1 MEIGFVHFSSEER
14 RRVTNALQRLRE
26 KGSVDELG
34 IGRVRDA
41 FADMMF
47 PGISTLQ
54 HHAKYFAV
62 LPQLYHLAQ
71 KESYKSPREVR
82 AKIREL
88 EIRLTKNLVA
98 GSAPGTKGITGKDST
113 SGTDY
118 VKYDPTYIYW
128 TGLVA
133 FGIMKE
139 SGSLYNLIYDY
150 SKHDRIVKYN
160 GENTEEG
167 GKDDAGGDGFV
178 AFYTKPTCVFDIA
191 KKINIKLNKT
201 EAKFIKEHI
210 LSSERTKKTLLAYF
224 LEHDEISNDNQDI
237 LDFDLSKIHD
247 EQLRLQLD
255 LAQKF
260 ARFIYPMHIRY
271 NCIYADGCGNET
283 AAKELKGR
291 FLKELK
297 KSNDVYNS
305 DTISEIF
312 VFLGKNLNDPS
323 VRTFCEK
330 ILKTSIEG
338 KKTGDFSKLD
348 NVLVNRERDIKG
360 NMRYKLRHPNAYP
373 FDPDHL
379 VHNHTL
385 SYRWWTVW
393 TMVNEIREG
402 LLG

>member
-1 MEIGFVHFSSEER
+1 M
-14 RRVTNALQRLRE
+14 
-26 KGSVDELG
+26 
-34 IGRVRDA
+34 
-41 FADMMF
+41 
-47 PGISTLQ
+47 
-54 HHAKYFAV
+54 
-62 LPQLYHLAQ
+62 
-71 KESYKSPREVR
+71 
-82 AKIREL
+82 
-88 EIRLTKNLVA
+88 
-98 GSAPGTKGITGKDST
+98 
-113 SGTDY
+113 
-118 VKYDPTYIYW
+118 
-128 TGLVA
+128 
-133 FGIMKE
+133 
-139 SGSLYNLIYDY
+139 
-150 SKHDRIVKYN
+150 
-160 GENTEEG
+160 
-167 GKDDAGGDGFV
+167 
-178 AFYTKPTCVFDIA
+178 
-191 KKINIKLNKT
+191 
-201 EAKFIKEHI
+201 
-210 LSSERTKKTLLAYF
+210 
-224 LEHDEISNDNQDI
+224 
-237 LDFDLSKIHD
+237 
-247 EQLRLQLD
+247 
-255 LAQKF
+255 
-260 ARFIYPMHIRY
+260 
-271 NCIYADGCGNET
+271 
-283 AAKELKGR
+283 KGR